1 MISKV
6 FNLNKNL
13 CNKINFYLLYGK
25 NTGHIEE
32 TIENIFKP
40 HFSKNI
46 FYYDEQEILAN
57 VEIFKESI
65 FNNSFF
71 ENDKLIIISR
81 ASDKLIKIIQDLIDQ
96 KPKDLKI
103 IIKSGVLEK
112 RSKLRNMFEKNAETI
127 TVPFYED
134 DQKTLSIIAN
144 NFFKQKK
151 IKINQENINYIV
163 LKSMGNRIS
172 LKNELEKIATYSQK
186 KITISLDEIMKLTNS
201 AENHNI
207 SELTDHCLA
216 KNKKKTINI
225 LNDSLSS
232 TEDNIMILKSF
243 LFKLK
248 RLKKIKQEMGIN
260 KNQEQVLNSYK
271 PPIFWKDKE
280 IIKQQLKTL
289 TLAEIVYF
297 IEEVNNLELLIKK
310 NTHMSSQLVNNFI
323 FERLKITNNVV

>member
-1 MISKV
+1 MIIKY
-6 FNLNKNL
+6 FDLKKNLNENTS
-13 CNKINFYLLYGK
+13 FFLLYGL
-25 NTGHIEE
+25 NIGLIEE
-32 TIENIFKP
+32 TINNVFKP
-40 HFSKNI
+40 FLSKNI
-46 FYYDEQEILAN
+46 FNYEENEILAN
-57 VEIFKESI
+57 IDEFKENI
-65 FNNSFF
+65 FNKSFF

-172 LKNELEKIATYSQK
+172 LKNELEKIAIYSQK